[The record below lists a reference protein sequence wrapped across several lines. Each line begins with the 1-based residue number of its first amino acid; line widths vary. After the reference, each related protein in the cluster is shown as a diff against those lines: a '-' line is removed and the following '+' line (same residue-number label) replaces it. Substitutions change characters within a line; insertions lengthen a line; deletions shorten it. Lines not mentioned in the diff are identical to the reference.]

1 MENYRT
7 GKLIE
12 ALRKEKGLTQG
23 ELAKAVGVSKQAV
36 SNWER
41 GTRFPDVV
49 LIEDLS
55 HELGVSPTEL
65 IKGEIME
72 NNSVD
77 KNDVSELVCRALKA
91 QRKELG
97 YRWRLITLI
106 LVSLTAMLC
115 LGAGYAFWFDRAII
129 VNFRAFGAF
138 FPSLVAA
145 MFGAA
150 VRYFS
155 SDREAFYKTALAA
168 MAVWII
174 FETVAAI
181 GFTRD
186 AVEIIGI
193 IEAASQGA
201 WFTLCG
207 LVGAWTTHG
216 IMLLIS
222 VLDKKGS
229 NKGAR

>member
-12 ALRKEKGLTQG
+12 ELRKKKGLTQS

-55 HELGVSPTEL
+55 RELGVSPTEL

-77 KNDVSELVCRALKA
+77 KNDVSELVCQALKA

-97 YRWRLITLI
+97 YRWRLITLMLI
-106 LVSLTAMLC
+106 SLTAMLC
-115 LGAGYAFWFDRAII
+115 LGAGYAFWFDRVII
-129 VNFRAFGAF
+129 VNFSAFRAF

-145 MFGAA
+145 VFGAA

-168 MAVWII
+168 MAVWIV
-174 FETVAAI
+174 FETVTAI
-181 GFTRD
+181 GFTR
-186 AVEIIGI
+186 EIIGI
-193 IEAASQGA
+193 ISAASNGA

-216 IMLLIS
+216 IMLLIDCFKS
-222 VLDKKGS
+222 KK
-229 NKGAR
+229 NKAQ